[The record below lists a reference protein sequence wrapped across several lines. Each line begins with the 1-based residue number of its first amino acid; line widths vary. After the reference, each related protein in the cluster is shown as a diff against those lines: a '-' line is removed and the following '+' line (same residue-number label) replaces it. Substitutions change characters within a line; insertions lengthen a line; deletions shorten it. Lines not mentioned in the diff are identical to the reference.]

1 MNDYFF
7 PFSETPIL
15 TPQLTGGRE
24 CECIN
29 CRQEITMP
37 LKDDLV
43 PKRSQK
49 NCLTSL
55 LKSLKNNYFSTIFR
69 QLLFLAAVADMSS
82 ES

>member
-37 LKDDLV
+37 LKDDLGR
-43 PKRSQK
+43 KRSQK
-49 NCLTSL
+49 T
-55 LKSLKNNYFSTIFR
+55 
-69 QLLFLAAVADMSS
+69 A
-82 ES
+82 